1 MIALGA
7 EITRLRVCSI
17 WTLQSTKYNN
27 WGIRKQPEMRWAWA
41 PCDSSLWRRASYI
54 NHCMVAAHWESIADQ
69 AEQTGL
75 SSSHQGTGNLLLGS
89 QKDRQAHG
97 EGPQIDLQFKLSFS
111 GRRLWIWFDRQEV
124 QKKSQ
129 WSCFRLS
136 HSLVLLLLHLAILCI
151 IIIICPSD
159 MRFSVMSIYDP

>member
-1 MIALGA
+1 
-7 EITRLRVCSI
+7 
-17 WTLQSTKYNN
+17 
-27 WGIRKQPEMRWAWA
+27 MRWAWA
-41 PCDSSLWRRASYI
+41 AFDSSLWRRASYI

-111 GRRLWIWFDRQEV
+111 GRRLWIWFDRQEA

-159 MRFSVMSIYDP
+159 MRFSVNLWPLKTSALLTREIMSLSLLGLTGGHGIKHPSTHTRGL

>member
-1 MIALGA
+1 MSLSPLWQFSVASCFLHQSLYGRGA
-7 EITRLRVCSI
+7 LRVNRWSS
-17 WTLQSTKYNN
+17 WTN
-27 WGIRKQPEMRWAWA
+27 WLVIESPGDR
-41 PCDSSLWRRASYI
+41 
-54 NHCMVAAHWESIADQ
+54 ESIVGI
-69 AEQTGL
+69 AE
-75 SSSHQGTGNLLLGS
+75 
-89 QKDRQAHG
+89 DRQAHG

-111 GRRLWIWFDRQEV
+111 GRRLWIWFDRQEA

-159 MRFSVMSIYDP
+159 MRFSVNLWPLKTSALLTREIMSLSLLGPTGGHEIKHPSTHTRGL